1 MLLKRIAPMAAV
13 LINAALAQAGQIG
26 PDSFGYVAR
35 DVPYSFTNIAA
46 TGTSILWPFDNAF
59 GFANIGFT
67 FDFYG
72 AAYTTALVY
81 TNGVVTFFLPI
92 ANPINQ
98 DLTGALPIDVPTF
111 APLWDDYY
119 LGNTPP
125 MGGGDP
131 AARIYYQTVGA
142 AGSREFIVQWNNVK
156 PVAFSVETDR
166 VTFQMRLFEGSNN
179 ILFSY
184 LDTDTSL
191 PDSSTSGA
199 SNGRSATVG
208 IRDVSG
214 NTNGRNLQWSFNQ
227 KVIASESSILF
238 EVPRQEIPEPG
249 TIVLT
254 GLGLG
259 AAVLGRRRFAGR
271 N

>member
-1 MLLKRIAPMAAV
+1 MLLKRFASIVAIV
-13 LINAALAQAGQIG
+13 GISSIAQAGQIG

-98 DLTGALPIDVPTF
+98 DLTGALTIDVPTF
-111 APLWDDYY
+111 APLWDDYS
-119 LGNTPP
+119 LR
-125 MGGGDP
+125 GDT
-131 AARIYYQTVGA
+131 AAHIYYQTVGA
-142 AGSREFIVQWNNVK
+142 AGSREFIVQWDNIRPIDFKVD
-156 PVAFSVETDR
+156 ADR

-191 PDSSTSGA
+191 PDSSTNGA

-227 KVIASESSILF
+227 KVIASESSILC

-254 GLGLG
+254 GLGLC